1 MSARSLLFQL
11 EAAVARLALAAL
23 RRMGPVRASNFAAA
37 IARTLGPLLPV
48 SKIADANLRLALP
61 ELDAPARQRII
72 RGVWDNLGRNVGE
85 FPHLADLTIDIVHPE
100 IPRAI
105 ASAGKPAILIT
116 GHIGNWEVM
125 PQVLARFGMKQGNF
139 YRPASNAAIDG
150 MIQAMRLR
158 AAPGV
163 PYFPKGA
170 AGARAGVALLRKGGV
185 IGMLV
190 DQKLNDGI
198 AVPLFGHMAMTAP
211 APAALA
217 LRFDATV
224 AFACCERVGPAH
236 LRVVWERLDQLPA
249 TGNRDADVLALT
261 TTINATL
268 ERWIRARPQ
277 EWLWLHRR
285 WPKSS
290 QQGA

>member
-1 MSARSLLFQL
+1 
-11 EAAVARLALAAL
+11 
-23 RRMGPVRASNFAAA
+23 
-37 IARTLGPLLPV
+37 
-48 SKIADANLRLALP
+48 
-61 ELDAPARQRII
+61 
-72 RGVWDNLGRNVGE
+72 
-85 FPHLADLTIDIVHPE
+85 
-100 IPRAI
+100 
-105 ASAGKPAILIT
+105 
-116 GHIGNWEVM
+116 
-125 PQVLARFGMKQGNF
+125 
-139 YRPASNAAIDG
+139 
-150 MIQAMRLR
+150 
-158 AAPGV
+158 
-163 PYFPKGA
+163 
-170 AGARAGVALLRKGGV
+170 
-185 IGMLV
+185 
-190 DQKLNDGI
+190 
-198 AVPLFGHMAMTAP
+198 MAMTAP

-249 TGNRDADVLALT
+249 TGNRDADILALT

>member
-105 ASAGKPAILIT
+105 ASAG
-116 GHIGNWEVM
+116 
-125 PQVLARFGMKQGNF
+125 
-139 YRPASNAAIDG
+139 
-150 MIQAMRLR
+150 
-158 AAPGV
+158 
-163 PYFPKGA
+163 
-170 AGARAGVALLRKGGV
+170 
-185 IGMLV
+185 
-190 DQKLNDGI
+190 
-198 AVPLFGHMAMTAP
+198 
-211 APAALA
+211 
-217 LRFDATV
+217 
-224 AFACCERVGPAH
+224 
-236 LRVVWERLDQLPA
+236 
-249 TGNRDADVLALT
+249 
-261 TTINATL
+261 
-268 ERWIRARPQ
+268 
-277 EWLWLHRR
+277 
-285 WPKSS
+285 
-290 QQGA
+290 